1 MDQETVD
8 KISKIYKE
16 NNYKKGNLYEKV
28 KAEHPELRPRH
39 VKAFLNQD
47 YTTQLTQTKQNQEA
61 KGHIVATSPNELWQL
76 DILDLSRYAKRND
89 NTRYILACVDVF
101 TRKAYVEPMKLKNSE
116 NVEVAFKSILE
127 RAHAKPQSLLS
138 DQDSAFLNG
147 TFKDYV
153 AKENIFLST
162 NALRDHHALGIIDN
176 FAYRIKNILTK
187 GFLNEK
193 NVEWLSKI
201 QGIVNQYNNDNNAG
215 VGGFKPNDAGK
226 ETLPTEEKAPTKGPE
241 KPEDKKQRELRN
253 EVRMSPYQQV
263 LNMNLEKRKDNNQI
277 ASLAI
282 DDNVRISTM
291 GRSALQKGT
300 DPKWSDEVFQVT
312 NVKGNTITLSNEK
325 AYSRND
331 LLKVPAGSQN
341 VTNKNAIDKAKAE
354 LMNKL
359 HSRKATVKKLLK
371 SALTSKK
378 KKEGKEAPAPK
389 RRAIVPEHPP
399 PPPAPPAPAP
409 KAKPTRAEQ
418 FALLR
423 QIALNKRNS

>member
-1 MDQETVD
+1 MDQETKN
-8 KISKIYKE
+8 KISKVYKA
-16 NNYKKGNLYEKV
+16 NNFKKGNLHEKV
-28 KAEHPELRPRH
+28 KAEHPDITRGN
-39 VKAFLNQD
+39 VKEFLNQD
-47 YTTQLTQTKQNQEA
+47 YTTQLTQTKQHQEA
-61 KGHIVATSPNELWQL
+61 KGHIVANSPNELWQF

-116 NVEVAFKSILE
+116 NVEVAFKSILD
-127 RAHAKPQSLLS
+127 RGKVKPQSLHS

-147 TFKDYV
+147 TFKDHI

-176 FAYRIKNILTK
+176 FAFRIKNILTK

-201 QGIVNQYNNDNNAG
+201 QGIVNQYNNDSNAG

-226 ETLPTEEKAPTKGPE
+226 ETLPTEEKAQGDEGPE
-241 KPEDKKQRELRN
+241 EKKQRELRN

-277 ASLAI
+277 ASLAL
-282 DDNVRISTM
+282 DDSVRVSTM

-312 NVKGNTITLSNEK
+312 NVKGNTITLSSEK

-341 VTNKNAIDKAKAE
+341 KTDKNAIDKAKAE
-354 LMNKL
+354 LVNKL

-371 SALTSKK
+371 SALTVRK
-378 KKEGKEAPAPK
+378 KKEGKETTAPK
-389 RRAIVPEHPP
+389 RRVIAPEPPVPP
-399 PPPAPPAPAP
+399 PPPPAPAP
-409 KAKPTRAEQ
+409 KAKPTKAEQ
-418 FALLR
+418 FANLR

>member
-1 MDQETVD
+1 MDQETINN
-8 KISKIYKE
+8 ISNIYKG

-28 KAEHPELRPRH
+28 KAVHPELRPRR

-61 KGHIVATSPNELWQL
+61 KGHIVATSPNELWQF

-253 EVRMSPYQQV
+253 EVRMSPYQEV

-300 DPKWSDEVFQVT
+300 DPKWSDEVLQVT

-389 RRAIVPEHPP
+389 RRAIVPEQPP
-399 PPPAPPAPAP
+399 PPPPPAPAP
-409 KAKPTRAEQ
+409 KAKATRAEQ

>member
-1 MDQETVD
+1 
-8 KISKIYKE
+8 
-16 NNYKKGNLYEKV
+16 
-28 KAEHPELRPRH
+28 
-39 VKAFLNQD
+39 
-47 YTTQLTQTKQNQEA
+47 
-61 KGHIVATSPNELWQL
+61 
-76 DILDLSRYAKRND
+76 
-89 NTRYILACVDVF
+89 
-101 TRKAYVEPMKLKNSE
+101 
-116 NVEVAFKSILE
+116 
-127 RAHAKPQSLLS
+127 
-138 DQDSAFLNG
+138 
-147 TFKDYV
+147 
-153 AKENIFLST
+153 
-162 NALRDHHALGIIDN
+162 
-176 FAYRIKNILTK
+176 
-187 GFLNEK
+187 
-193 NVEWLSKI
+193 
-201 QGIVNQYNNDNNAG
+201 
-215 VGGFKPNDAGK
+215 
-226 ETLPTEEKAPTKGPE
+226 
-241 KPEDKKQRELRN
+241 
-253 EVRMSPYQQV
+253 
-263 LNMNLEKRKDNNQI
+263 
-277 ASLAI
+277 
-282 DDNVRISTM
+282 M

-359 HSRKATVKKLLK
+359 HSRKATVKELLK

-389 RRAIVPEHPP
+389 RRAIVPEPPP